1 MTTQTAKAKGCKCIT
16 SIGGQALVEGIL
28 MRGPKKIEVAVR
40 VPNGAIQAEDMDF
53 VPLRDR
59 YPILRVPILRGVAA
73 FIESLMMG
81 YKALQTSMEKSGMNE
96 IETTEED
103 SKLDQWLDKHL
114 GDKMGTVVAGIG
126 GVLGVILAVALFFF
140 LPTLCFNGIQA
151 LGPGQDIAAWR
162 SPFEGVFRLAIF
174 VSYMGLMGFQSDI
187 KRMFRY
193 HGAEHKT
200 IFCYEAG
207 LPLTV
212 ENVRK
217 QRRFHPRCG
226 TSFMVLMILIGVL
239 VGIFIPFSNPF
250 LRTAVK
256 LLCVPVIMGL
266 GFELIRYCGR
276 HDNWLTKVI
285 AQPGL
290 WMQRLTVKEP
300 DDSMIEVAIEAMKPV
315 IPEDGTDRIVV

>member
-1 MTTQTAKAKGCKCIT
+1 MTTQTPKPKKCIT
-16 SIGGQALVEGIL
+16 SIGGQALIEGIL
-28 MRGPKKIEVAVR
+28 MRGPKRIEVAVR
-40 VPNGAIQAEDMDF
+40 TPGGSIDAEEMRF

-59 YPILRVPILRGVAA
+59 YRVLRLPILRGVAS
-73 FIESLMMG
+73 FVESLMMG
-81 YKALQTSMEKSGMNE
+81 YKALNVSMDKSGMSD
-96 IETTEED
+96 IETDEED
-103 SKLDQWLDKHL
+103 SKLDRWLDQHL
-114 GDKMGTVVAGIG
+114 GDKLGAVIAGIG
-126 GVLGVILAVALFFF
+126 AVLGVVLAVALFFF
-140 LPTLCFNGIQA
+140 LPTLCFNGIQFLA
-151 LGPGQDIAAWR
+151 GGHDIAAWR
-162 SPFEGVFRLAIF
+162 SPFEGVLRLLIF
-174 VSYMGLMGFQSDI
+174 VAYMWLMGFQSDV

-256 LLCVPVIMGL
+256 LLCIPVVMGL
-266 GFELIRYCGR
+266 GYELIRYCGR
-276 HDNWLTKVI
+276 HDNCLTKVI

-300 DDSMIEVAIEAMKPV
+300 DDAMIEVAIAAMEPV
-315 IPEDGTDRIVV
+315 IPADGADKVAI